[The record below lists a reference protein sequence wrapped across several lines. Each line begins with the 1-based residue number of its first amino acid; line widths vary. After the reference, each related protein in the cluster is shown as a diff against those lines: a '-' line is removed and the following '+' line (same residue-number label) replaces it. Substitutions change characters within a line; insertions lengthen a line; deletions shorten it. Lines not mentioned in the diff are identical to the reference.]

1 MTQKHSPPV
10 EVGPLIVGVDV
21 GGTKIAAG
29 LVDANGHIYGRVK
42 LPTDTSQPEMTL
54 RSIAA
59 AISAT
64 LDATGVEPAQLA
76 GIGLGIPGKIDPEQ
90 GIAQLAVN
98 LGWHN
103 VPVKHWLE
111 EQLGISCSIENDVSA
126 ACLGEG
132 LYGAGRGMANMLYLS
147 LGTGIAARVL
157 IEGRLYRGTNG
168 MAGELGHAIFVPNGP
183 GCNCGADGCLEALA
197 SGPALVRL
205 AREKL
210 ATGQTSLLRDLPD
223 YQSALTAEQICEA
236 ATHGDD
242 LAWQILNE
250 AAAHLGYAI
259 HLLAMAF
266 DPQCIILGGGM
277 AQEGPLIDAIRS
289 AVARLAEQAPI
300 FREIFP
306 LEALLL
312 SSLRLDAGI
321 LGAASL
327 VHTRLK
333 VSGREI

>member
-1 MTQKHSPPV
+1 MTQKHSAPI
-10 EVGPLIVGVDV
+10 GAGQLTVGVDV

-29 LVDANGHIYGRVK
+29 VVDANGHIYGRVK

-59 AISAT
+59 TINAA
-64 LDATGVEPAQLA
+64 LEAAGVEPLQLA
-76 GIGLGIPGKIDPEQ
+76 GIGLGVPGKIDPVQ
-90 GIAQLAVN
+90 GVALLAVN

-103 VPVKHWLE
+103 IPVKLWLE
-111 EQLGISCSIENDVSA
+111 EQFGIFCAVENDVSA

-132 LYGAGRGMANMLYLS
+132 LYGAGRGMASMLYLS
-147 LGTGIAARVL
+147 IGTGIAARML

-168 MAGELGHAIFVPNGP
+168 MAGELGHALFVPHGP
-183 GCNCGADGCLEALA
+183 RCNCGANGCLESLA

-205 AREKL
+205 ALEKL

-223 YQSALTAEQICEA
+223 YQSTLTAEQICEA
-236 ATHGDD
+236 ATRGDD
-242 LAWQILNE
+242 LAGQTLNE
-250 AAAHLGYAI
+250 VAAHLGYAI

-266 DPQCIILGGGM
+266 DPQSIILGGGM
-277 AQEGPLIDAIRS
+277 AQEGPWLAAIRA

-306 LEALLL
+306 QEALRL
-312 SSLRLDAGI
+312 SSLKLDAGI
-321 LGAASL
+321 LGAAAL
-327 VHTRLK
+327 VSTKLK
-333 VSGREI
+333 VSESDL